1 MKKFTEI
8 IDRCFH
14 VLPAVCFG
22 LVSFCVLVQV
32 ITRYTPGISAPWTD
46 ELTRLFFM
54 YTVMLGAPM
63 AIKYREYAEIDIVT
77 ANLKGKTAHIVN
89 ILVNLCIMVFS
100 AVAAKQAF
108 TLFKNGF
115 RSVSSSLQL
124 GMWIFYFVP
133 VGIFAL
139 TCLYAFGKIGSEI
152 KMMGEG
158 EK

>member
-14 VLPAVCFG
+14 VLSAVCFG

-32 ITRYTPGISAPWTD
+32 TTRYTPGISAPWTD

-77 ANLKGKTAHIVN
+77 ANFKRKDGPYCEYPCKSVHHGIQCSGGKAGV
-89 ILVNLCIMVFS
+89 
-100 AVAAKQAF
+100 
-108 TLFKNGF
+108 
-115 RSVSSSLQL
+115 
-124 GMWIFYFVP
+124 
-133 VGIFAL
+133 
-139 TCLYAFGKIGSEI
+139 YAF
-152 KMMGEG
+152 
-158 EK
+158 